1 MIALVHFNHDATD
14 HLTGWSDMRTS
25 AWKPNYGDML
35 VCSAIVRQLKLHG
48 TQRLGFGETLSQQ
61 VDRAMVRGS
70 TYLHADFDF
79 DAANRTL
86 DSIDAPVAI
95 VGLGAQ
101 NPTQDVRF
109 LDGHQGARDFIARLS
124 EKGRSISVRGAFTA
138 AVVERL
144 GGKNIRITGCPSLFY
159 RLHCPTISPSPMLE
173 RPERSVGL
181 SLHTGLAQNIFC
193 YDPARAR
200 TLLDR

>member
-1 MIALVHFNHDATD
+1 MPKRERVVSALVHFNHDATD

-48 TQRLGFGETLSQQ
+48 THRLGFDETLSQQ

-79 DAANRTL
+79 DAANCTL

-109 LDGHQGARDFIARLS
+109 VDGHQGARDFFA
-124 EKGRSISVRGAFTA
+124 
-138 AVVERL
+138 
-144 GGKNIRITGCPSLFY
+144 
-159 RLHCPTISPSPMLE
+159 
-173 RPERSVGL
+173 
-181 SLHTGLAQNIFC
+181 
-193 YDPARAR
+193 
-200 TLLDR
+200 